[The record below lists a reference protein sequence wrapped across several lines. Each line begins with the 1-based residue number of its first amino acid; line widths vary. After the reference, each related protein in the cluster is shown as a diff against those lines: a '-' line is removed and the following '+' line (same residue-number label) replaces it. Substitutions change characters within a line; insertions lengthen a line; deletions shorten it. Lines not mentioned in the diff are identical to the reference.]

1 MIKIENISF
10 SYNDKPVLENINF
23 SIAEGSFWGI
33 VGPNGSGKTTLLR
46 LLTGYLTPLSGNVL
60 LNNKNILKYKHKE
73 RARQI
78 AVVPQYHLVNQFF
91 TVHQLLEMGR
101 DPYHNF
107 FNRPGVKDKE
117 IIESVSRRLDILDF
131 KYRLLKTLSGGEL
144 QRVLIAKALIQDT
157 PIIIMD
163 EPTNHLDIHH
173 QVEILQMIKAYQRQG
188 RTIIAVFHDLNFAAK
203 FSDKILVLDKTIKAS
218 GKPKDVLTEQVL
230 KDVFHTTDF
239 AVSPDLRVVLK

>member
-1 MIKIENISF
+1 MIKINGVNF
-10 SYNDKPVLENINF
+10 KYNEKLVLEDIGF
-23 SIAEGSFWGI
+23 SIEDGTFWGV

-46 LLTGYLTPLSGNVL
+46 LLTGYLIPLSGDVL
-60 LNNKNILKYKHKE
+60 LNKKNILKYKHKE
-73 RARQI
+73 RARKI

-107 FNRPGVKDKE
+107 FNRPGIKDKE
-117 IIESVSRRLDILDF
+117 IIESISKKLDIQSF
-131 KYRLLKTLSGGEL
+131 KNRLLKTLSGGEL

-173 QVEILQMIKAYQRQG
+173 QVEVLQMIKDCQRQG

-203 FSDKILVLDKTIKAS
+203 FSDKILILDKTIKAI
-218 GKPKDVLTEQVL
+218 GNPKEVLTEQTL

-239 AVSPDLRVVLK
+239 AVNPDLRVVLK

>member
-1 MIKIENISF
+1 MLKINNVSF
-10 SYNDKPVLENINF
+10 KYNEKPILENIDF
-23 SIAEGSFWGI
+23 SIEEGSFWGI

-46 LLTGYLTPLSGNVL
+46 LLTGFLNSLSGNVL
-60 LNNKNILKYKHKE
+60 LNNKDILNYKHKE
-73 RARQI
+73 RARKI

-107 FNRPGVKDKE
+107 FNRPGAKDKE
-117 IIESVSRRLDILDF
+117 IIEVISKKLDIQSF
-131 KYRLLKTLSGGEL
+131 KNRLLKTLSGGEL

-173 QVEILQMIKAYQRQG
+173 QVEVLQMIKEYQRQG

-203 FSDKILVLDKTIKAS
+203 FSDRILVLDKTIKAI
-218 GKPKDVLTEQVL
+218 GKPKDVLTEKTL
-230 KDVFHTTDF
+230 KEVFHTSDF
-239 AVSPDLRVVLK
+239 AVNPALRVVLK